1 MSTPEILPVPAGRRQ
16 TLHFLRFAE
25 AAAPVYLDT
34 EVDATALL
42 AHRQLGRKYS
52 VVSYAM
58 LILGRVLPG
67 FPEANAAFAGS
78 LRPRTARHAAV
89 DVKLTLDKQVDGVRS
104 VLSVVLPDVDGCTLD
119 HLQNAVERLRDTPV
133 EDIRELD
140 GVRKLQ
146 KLPIPLGRLAFRLA
160 NGLSGRHRR
169 MGTVALTSL
178 GHAPVHRFFSHGGT
192 TVTIGL
198 GRITPTPVVRD
209 GEVVVRP
216 LLPLSLT
223 FDHRVIDGAMAAD
236 LLAALK
242 TALEDCD
249 VTGAADRPAGH
260 LDGVGAVEHVADREP
275 QPA

>member
-1 MSTPEILPVPAGRRQ
+1 MSTPEIHPVPAGRRQ

-34 EVDATALL
+34 EVDVTALL
-42 AHRQLGRKYS
+42 AHRKAGRKYS

-58 LILGRVLPG
+58 LVLGRVLPR

-78 LRPRTARHAAV
+78 LRPRTARHTAV
-89 DVKLTLDKQVDGVRS
+89 DVKLTLDKEVDGVRS

-133 EDIRELD
+133 GEIRELD

-146 KLPIPLGRLAFRLA
+146 KMPMFLGRLAFRLA
-160 NGLSGRHRR
+160 NGLSGRHKR

-223 FDHRVIDGAMAAD
+223 FDHRVADGAAAARF
-236 LLAALK
+236 LRTVREFIELPALWM
-242 TALEDCD
+242 LE
-249 VTGAADRPAGH
+249 
-260 LDGVGAVEHVADREP
+260 
-275 QPA
+275 

>member
-1 MSTPEILPVPAGRRQ
+1 MTVEVVPVPAARRQ

-25 AAAPVYLDT
+25 AAAPVHLDT

-42 AHRQLGRKYS
+42 AHRVRGRRYS

-58 LILGRVLPG
+58 RALGEVMPG

-78 LRPRTARHAAV
+78 LRPRVARHAAV
-89 DVKLTLDKQVDGVRS
+89 DVKLTLDKKVDGTRS

-133 EDIRELD
+133 GEIRELD
-140 GVRKLQ
+140 GARALQ
-146 KLPIPLGRLAFRLA
+146 KLPLLVGRLAFALA
-160 NGLSGRHRR
+160 NRLRGRHTR

-178 GHAPVHRFFSHGGT
+178 GHAPVRRFFSHGGT

-198 GRITPTPVVRD
+198 GRIAPTPVVVD

-216 LLPLSLT
+216 VLPLSLT

-236 LLAALK
+236 LLTALK
-242 TALEDCD
+242 TTLEA
-249 VTGAADRPAGH
+249 TGAGDV
-260 LDGVGAVEHVADREP
+260 DGVGAGDR
-275 QPA
+275 AGTA